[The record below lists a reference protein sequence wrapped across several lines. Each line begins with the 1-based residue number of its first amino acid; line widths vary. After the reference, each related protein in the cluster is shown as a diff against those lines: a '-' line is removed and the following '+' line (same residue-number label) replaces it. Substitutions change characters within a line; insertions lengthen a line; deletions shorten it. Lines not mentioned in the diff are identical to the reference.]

1 MDLGLVSMYV
11 GAFCACKMGF
21 TLIFVLVSFVFVL
34 FLSCYLW
41 MIVWGPWTLYTSF
54 YPECSLG

>member
-21 TLIFVLVSFVFVL
+21 TLIFVLVSFCFCFTL
-34 FLSCYLW
+34 KLLSLDDS
-41 MIVWGPWTLYTSF
+41 VGPIYIIH
-54 YPECSLG
+54 